1 MSLIVWGKSSL
12 GAEGSGL
19 KMTCVLI
26 LTNEPA
32 SGESQQIS
40 VGASGSRT
48 CWEASSTR
56 EEKGRFPTG
65 GGSEEVQQPLADK
78 IRART

>member
-19 KMTCVLI
+19 KTTCVFI
-26 LTNEPA
+26 LTNAPV

-40 VGASGSRT
+40 ASASGSRT

-56 EEKGRFPTG
+56 EEKTCFPIR
-65 GGSEEVQQPLADK
+65 GGSEEVQQPRADK
-78 IRART
+78 IRRRS